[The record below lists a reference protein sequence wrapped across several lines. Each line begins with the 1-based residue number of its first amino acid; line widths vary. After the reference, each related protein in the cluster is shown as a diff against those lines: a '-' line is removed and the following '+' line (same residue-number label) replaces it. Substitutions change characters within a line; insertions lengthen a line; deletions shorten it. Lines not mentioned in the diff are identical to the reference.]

1 MALGSPRR
9 LQYNPNMAETRIR
22 IQVVEDDSVLRRTL
36 VELLRLEAD
45 LLVVSE
51 VSNGEQAVAEAM
63 ILRPDVI
70 LMDIQM
76 PRMNGID
83 ATRQLKEKL
92 PEAHVVM
99 LTKFGDDENVFA
111 AIKAGAL
118 GYVLK
123 DAGLDEIARVVRSAK
138 IGDGSLSPAL
148 VARVMSEFTRLS
160 QSALHNRQLF
170 AELSRREV
178 EVLECIAAGMKNTA
192 IADKLFLSE
201 KTVKSH
207 VGSIFKKLQVNDRTE
222 AAILA
227 QQHGLS
233 I

>member
-1 MALGSPRR
+1 MPE
-9 LQYNPNMAETRIR
+9 QRIR
-22 IQVVEDDSVLRRTL
+22 VQIVEDDSVLRRTL
-36 VELLRLEAD
+36 AELIRLEDD

-51 VSNGEQAVAEAM
+51 ASNGEQAFAEAM
-63 ILRPDVI
+63 VVHPDVV

-83 ATRQLKEKL
+83 ATRRIREKL
-92 PEAHVVM
+92 PETHVVM

-123 DAGLDEIARVVRSAK
+123 DAGLEEIVRVIRNAMK
-138 IGDGSLSPAL
+138 GDGSLSPAL
-148 VARVMSEFTRLS
+148 VARVMAEFNRLS
-160 QSALHNRQLF
+160 QSAIHNRQVF

-178 EVLECIAAGMKNTA
+178 EVLECIAAGMKNAA

-222 AAILA
+222 ATIRAKEGGISPA
-227 QQHGLS
+227 TQN
-233 I
+233 

>member
-1 MALGSPRR
+1 MV
-9 LQYNPNMAETRIR
+9 ETCIR
-22 IQVVEDDSVLRRTL
+22 VQVVEDDSVLRRTL
-36 VELLRLEAD
+36 LELLKLESD
-45 LLVVSE
+45 LLVISE
-51 VSNGEQAVAEAM
+51 ASNGEQAVAEAM

-76 PRMNGID
+76 PRMNGIE
-83 ATRQLKEKL
+83 ATRQLKEKI
-92 PEAHVVM
+92 PETHVVM

-111 AIKAGAL
+111 AIKAGAR
-118 GYVLK
+118 GSVLK
-123 DAGLDEIARVVRSAK
+123 DAGLDEIARVIRSAK
-138 IGDGSLSPAL
+138 IGEGSLSPAL

-178 EVLECIAAGMKNTA
+178 EVLECIAAGMKNAA

-233 I
+233 L

>member
-1 MALGSPRR
+1 
-9 LQYNPNMAETRIR
+9 MAEPRIR

-36 VELLRLEAD
+36 TELLRLEAD
-45 LLVVSE
+45 FLVVSE
-51 VSNGEQAVAEAM
+51 ASNGEQAVAEAM
-63 ILRPDVI
+63 IVRPDIV

-76 PRMNGID
+76 PRMDGIE
-83 ATRQLKEKL
+83 ATRRIREKL

-123 DAGLDEIARVVRSAK
+123 DAGLDEIARVVRNAK
-138 IGDGSLSPAL
+138 KGDGSLSPAL
-148 VARVMSEFTRLS
+148 VARVMAEFNRLS
-160 QSALHNRQLF
+160 QSALHNRKLF

-178 EVLECIAAGMKNTA
+178 EVLECIAAGMKNAA

-222 AAILA
+222 AAVVAKEGGITGA
-227 QQHGLS
+227 
-233 I
+233 

>member
-1 MALGSPRR
+1 MV
-9 LQYNPNMAETRIR
+9 ETCIR
-22 IQVVEDDSVLRRTL
+22 VQVVEDDSVLRRTL
-36 VELLRLEAD
+36 LELLKLESD
-45 LLVVSE
+45 LLVISE
-51 VSNGEQAVAEAM
+51 ASNGEQAVAEAM

-76 PRMNGID
+76 PRMNGIE
-83 ATRQLKEKL
+83 ATRQLKEKI
-92 PEAHVVM
+92 PETHVVM

-123 DAGLDEIARVVRSAK
+123 DAGLDEIARVIRSAK
-138 IGDGSLSPAL
+138 IGEGSLSPAL

-178 EVLECIAAGMKNTA
+178 EVLECIAAGMKNAA

-233 I
+233 L

>member
-1 MALGSPRR
+1 
-9 LQYNPNMAETRIR
+9 MAETRIR

-36 VELLRLEAD
+36 TELLRLEPD

-51 VSNGEQAVAEAM
+51 ASNGEQAVAEAM
-63 ILRPDVI
+63 VVRPDVV

-76 PRMNGID
+76 PRMDGIE
-83 ATRQLKEKL
+83 ATRRLREKL

-178 EVLECIAAGMKNTA
+178 EVLECISSGMKNTA

-227 QQHGLS
+227 QKSGLAP
-233 I
+233 

>member
-1 MALGSPRR
+1 
-9 LQYNPNMAETRIR
+9 
-22 IQVVEDDSVLRRTL
+22 
-36 VELLRLEAD
+36 
-45 LLVVSE
+45 
-51 VSNGEQAVAEAM
+51 M
-63 ILRPDVI
+63 IVRPDIV

-76 PRMNGID
+76 PRMDGIE
-83 ATRQLKEKL
+83 ATRRIREKL

-123 DAGLDEIARVVRSAK
+123 DAGLDEIARVVRNAK
-138 IGDGSLSPAL
+138 KGDGSLSPAL
-148 VARVMSEFTRLS
+148 VARVMAEFNRLS
-160 QSALHNRQLF
+160 QSALHNRKLF

-178 EVLECIAAGMKNTA
+178 EVLECIAAGMKNAA

-222 AAILA
+222 AAVVAKEGGITGA
-227 QQHGLS
+227 
-233 I
+233 